1 MKLIVNS
8 TVLMATISLLALMAA
23 PAGAADTGFATQVNG
38 RVDFQDGSGLAAFTK
53 LRSGDR
59 LRLGADA
66 KLQLVYFDSGRQE
79 TWNGSCTLLV
89 GERES
94 GSTECQPPVV
104 KQLAQTVM
112 ATLQR
117 TPDMISDI
125 RSRSGM
131 VRVRAFGDDK
141 QISIME
147 ANYKAMREQAA
158 DDDITPELYLFSR
171 QWTLQL
177 RDAMAETLATMAR
190 RQPDS
195 LEVAA
200 LQTKYQS
207 LLQAAKSSPEP
218 VR

>member
-23 PAGAADTGFATQVNG
+23 SAGAADTGFATQVNG
-38 RVDFQDGSGLAAFTK
+38 RVDFQDGSGLAAFNK
-53 LRSGDR
+53 LRIGER
-59 LRLGADA
+59 LRLCAEA

-94 GSTECQPPVV
+94 GGTDCQPPVV
-104 KQLAQTVM
+104 KQLAQAVM

-125 RSRSGM
+125 RNRSGM

-171 QWTLQL
+171 QWKLQL
-177 RDAMAETLATMAR
+177 RDAMAETLATMAK